1 MATEM
6 NPYAAP
12 RSDVNAGGGRASPQG
27 MFWRVGALLVA
38 RHGAVL
44 PPRCVKCNEA
54 ADGQAKKQRF
64 YWHHQAWFLLILVNI
79 ILYIVVVV
87 FVRRHADVTLGLC
100 QDHRRKRAQGILVTL
115 AGIGSAVVL
124 FAFGIVAAQPIM
136 VVASLLVLLVA
147 IVVGIVKTRVLFP
160 VRIDQGGAQL
170 KGCCEAFLAGL
181 PNP

>member
-1 MATEM
+1 MAM
-6 NPYAAP
+6 DLNPYAAP

-27 MFWRVGALLVA
+27 MFWRAGSLLVA

-44 PPRCVKCNEA
+44 PPRCVKCNEP
-54 ADGQAKKQRF
+54 ADGQPKQQRF
-64 YWHHQAWFLLILVNI
+64 YWHHPAWFLLILVNI
-79 ILYIVVVV
+79 ILYVVVAV
-87 FVRRHADVTLGLC
+87 LVRRHADVTLGLC
-100 QDHRRKRAQGILVTL
+100 QDHRRKRTQGILVTF
-115 AGIGSAVVL
+115 AGIGSAVAL

-136 VVASLLVLLVA
+136 VVASLLVVLA
-147 IVVGIVKTRVLFP
+147 TIVVGIVKTRVLFP